1 MNSIF
6 IVVISTYFILGVIG
20 NESFEE
26 KNLPINLEQEVYS
39 HLLERDNTIVEENF
53 TGAVY
58 RGGCN
63 KVPVYNK
70 YYTSK
75 FANFSKSG
83 DVEFWM
89 AGYMKDI
96 PSPILG
102 DVYQYIATPTAD
114 VGNFVA
120 SNDDAG
126 SSKGYGTLASWIKLS
141 VIANTQY
148 EIVYSYYG
156 NEKSGNFFAGI
167 LSRDIEQN
175 WTLIDNEFSK
185 CKPTVYEAC
194 IYPPKNERECF
205 PLEKLFP
212 GVNITTPTCN
222 ITQCSHKNGTNCKII
237 NDSGLSKDCRYNPSN
252 KNICI
257 KKSTTCKNY
266 KNKCVRIYN
275 IQMNSK
281 SFEIHIPNSRPS
293 YEYNM
298 TKCKSTFKLLFP

>member
-1 MNSIF
+1 MYSKF
-6 IVVISTYFILGVIG
+6 IVISILFVLGAIG
-20 NESFEE
+20 NESSDE
-26 KNLPINLEQEVYS
+26 KLLQINELDQEVYS
-39 HLLERDNTIVEENF
+39 HLLERGGAIVEERF

-89 AGYMKDI
+89 AGYMNDI

-120 SNDDAG
+120 SDDDSG
-126 SSKGYGTLASWIKLS
+126 SSKGYGTLASWIKLA

-156 NEKSGNFFAGI
+156 GEKSGNFFAGI
-167 LSRDIEQN
+167 LSRDTEQN
-175 WTLIDNEFSK
+175 WTLVDNELSK

-194 IYPPKNERECF
+194 IYPPNKEIECF
-205 PLEKLFP
+205 PLEKLFI
-212 GVNITTPTCN
+212 GITITTPTCN
-222 ITQCSHKNGTNCKII
+222 ITQCSHKNGTNCKIVS
-237 NDSGLSKDCRYNPSN
+237 DSNLSGDCRYNSKT

-257 KKSTTCKNY
+257 KKSTTCKNI

-281 SFEIHIPNSRPS
+281 SFEIHIPNTRPS